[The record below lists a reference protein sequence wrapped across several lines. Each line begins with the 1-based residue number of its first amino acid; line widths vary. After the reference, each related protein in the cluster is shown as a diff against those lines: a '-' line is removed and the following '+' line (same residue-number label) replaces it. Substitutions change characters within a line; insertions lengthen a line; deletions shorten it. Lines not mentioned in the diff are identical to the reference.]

1 MAQGGQPIFI
11 LPEGTNRSVGR
22 DAQRNNILAGKVLA
36 ETVRTTLG
44 PKGMDKMLVDGLGD
58 IVVTN
63 DGVTILKE
71 MDIEHPAAKMLV
83 EVAKTQEDEVGDG
96 TTTAVIIAGELLK
109 KSESLL
115 DQDIHPTII
124 AMGYR
129 QAAEKAQ
136 EILDDIAIDSVD
148 EETLVKVAMTAMTG
162 KGTEAAR
169 EPLAKLI
176 VDAVQKV
183 AEDGVVDTDNIKIEK
198 KDGAVVEDL
207 SLIHI

>member
-1 MAQGGQPIFI
+1 M
-11 LPEGTNRSVGR
+11 
-22 DAQRNNILAGKVLA
+22 
-36 ETVRTTLG
+36 
-44 PKGMDKMLVDGLGD
+44 
-58 IVVTN
+58 
-63 DGVTILKE
+63 
-71 MDIEHPAAKMLV
+71 
-83 EVAKTQEDEVGDG
+83 
-96 TTTAVIIAGELLK
+96 K

-124 AMGYR
+124 AMWHMM

-148 EETLVKVAMTAMTG
+148 EETLIKVAMTAMTG

-183 AEDGVVDTDNIKIEK
+183 VEDGAVDTDNIKIEK
-198 KDGAVVEDL
+198 KTVL
-207 SLIHI
+207 L